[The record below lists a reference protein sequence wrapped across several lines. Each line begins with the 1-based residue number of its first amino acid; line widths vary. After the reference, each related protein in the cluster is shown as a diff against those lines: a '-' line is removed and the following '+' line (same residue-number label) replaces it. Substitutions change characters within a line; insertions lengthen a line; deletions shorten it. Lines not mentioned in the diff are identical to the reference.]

1 MHMIFPY
8 LVGMTLDVKW
18 WSKKL
23 KNSNV
28 YPSLVMFTFHVPT
41 ATSSYENTPQLK
53 KFKAGKRSSSSEM
66 NE

>member
-1 MHMIFPY
+1 MVP
-8 LVGMTLDVKW
+8 W

-23 KNSNV
+23 ENSYV

-53 KFKAGKRSSSSEM
+53 KFKAESHTATCIKEKWVT
-66 NE
+66 ND